1 MSILCNLVQFVPRLG
16 ATRTLIYSE
25 LSCLQEGTTR
35 LDNMSPTSS
44 SLMFWSDTPSCINWS
59 DASALKEHETT
70 IIEMSTLWQLHEE
83 DIRGWHLLRKAAM
96 KCGDRHGMKEFSICA
111 NHSAW
116 VRKVMMARLKF
127 RGCKHEPYPNAHIW
141 SFSMP
146 AQSPDE

>member
-25 LSCLQEGTTR
+25 LSCLQGGTTR

-44 SLMFWSDTPSCINWS
+44 SLMFWSDTPSCIDWS

-96 KCGDRHGMKEFSICA
+96 KCGDRHGMKEFSIRA